1 MTTERF
7 KEIEERNRHNPI
19 VLCYEYFRE
28 EKGGNMD
35 LQSFQNNFQIWIM
48 TQTFG
53 NINGG
58 LNAIVEYLKNKHK

>member
-19 VLCYEYFRE
+19 VLCYEYFIE
-28 EKGGNMD
+28 EKNSNID
-35 LQSFQNNFQIWIM
+35 LQTFQSTFQMYLM
-48 TQTFG
+48 TQTFV

-58 LNAIVEYLKNKHK
+58 LNTVIEYLKNKHK